1 MRIIAAAGFL
11 ALGMMASQ
19 SARADL
25 LPVPP
30 FKGNDTGG
38 IIAYSLATQAD
49 ARQVAVDHCARY
61 GKVVKFLAVQAFEGG
76 YISFSCRWVPY
87 GAAPTADPHAVLRR
101 FRNVGS
107 FHMTRKLA
115 LLGSALCLVVSA
127 GSASADDLPV
137 RKAGLWEMKMV
148 RTGTPMP
155 EMTMQH
161 CTDETVD
168 KEMNNNVSPMAKQI
182 CAKQDIKKAATGYV
196 SDSECN
202 VAGISTTSHAE
213 ITGDFNSAYTV
224 KTSSHAQGGAAGAA
238 GRDTTMQLEAKW
250 LGACKPDQ
258 KPGDIVMPGGFKM
271 NVRDMDKLKA
281 LLPK

>member
-1 MRIIAAAGFL
+1 
-11 ALGMMASQ
+11 
-19 SARADL
+19 
-25 LPVPP
+25 
-30 FKGNDTGG
+30 
-38 IIAYSLATQAD
+38 
-49 ARQVAVDHCARY
+49 
-61 GKVVKFLAVQAFEGG
+61 
-76 YISFSCRWVPY
+76 
-87 GAAPTADPHAVLRR
+87 
-101 FRNVGS
+101 
-107 FHMTRKLA
+107 MTRKLA

-182 CAKQDIKKAATGYV
+182 CAKQDIRKTATGYV

-213 ITGDFNSAYTV
+213 ITGDFNSPQNEQESALGRIGFNGSV
-224 KTSSHAQGGAAGAA
+224 VPLISQATS
-238 GRDTTMQLEAKW
+238 
-250 LGACKPDQ
+250 
-258 KPGDIVMPGGFKM
+258 
-271 NVRDMDKLKA
+271 VRRE
-281 LLPK
+281 